1 MILHLVTWVETHV
14 YCPSSLRGREN
25 ARIVLNHYTVNEGG
39 NAMDLHFREM
49 KIFLARHAG

>member
-1 MILHLVTWVETHV
+1 MASRH
-14 YCPSSLRGREN
+14 CPSSLRGREN

>member
-1 MILHLVTWVETHV
+1 
-14 YCPSSLRGREN
+14 
-25 ARIVLNHYTVNEGG
+25 VNEGG